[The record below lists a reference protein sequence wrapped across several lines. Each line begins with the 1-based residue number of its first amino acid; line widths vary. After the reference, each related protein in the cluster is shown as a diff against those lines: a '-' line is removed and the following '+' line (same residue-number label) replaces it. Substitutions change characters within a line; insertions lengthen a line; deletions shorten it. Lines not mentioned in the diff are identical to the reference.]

1 MCAKETHEGLFSALS
16 FEDFW
21 EWVVVHPNCILRAG
35 VQNSVIYDDEDY
47 HWHFAQDGPDTFM
60 VQIIRGKRLVGE
72 FVVYSESV
80 AYVQILTGDQEGEV
94 LFEAV
99 AAEGSETPLACFF
112 VMSHGFDVDM
122 GESPHRVH

>member
-1 MCAKETHEGLFSALS
+1 MCAKDTLDGHFSTLS

-21 EWVVVHPNCILRAG
+21 EWVEAHPNCILRAG
-35 VQNSVIYDDEDY
+35 IQNSVIYDDEDY
-47 HWHFAQDGPDTFM
+47 HWRLAQDGPDIFL
-60 VQIIRGKRLVGE
+60 VQVIRGKRLVGE

-80 AYVQILTGDQEGEV
+80 GYVQSLAGDQDGEF

-99 AAEGSETPLACFF
+99 AAEESDTPLICFF

-122 GESPHRVH
+122 GDSPRRIH